1 MIKPIKSNSFLN
13 LKNYPKRTK
22 QEIKLI
28 DRSPFGDK
36 DRDRVPNIF
45 DCKPLDKKR
54 QDWGTQE
61 LRSIHPKTESAQE
74 MKEVNEEAQKI
85 MGG

>member
-1 MIKPIKSNSFLN
+1 MIESNKSFLN
-13 LKNYPKRTK
+13 LKNYPSRTK
-22 QEIKLI
+22 REIRLI
-28 DRSPFGDK
+28 DKSPFGDK

-61 LRSIHPKTESAQE
+61 IRNIKPRIESVQSE
-74 MKEVNEEAQKI
+74 MKEANEEAQKI